1 MLSFKIDE
9 DLYWVGV
16 QDPDLKIFDVIM
28 TTQYGTSYN
37 SYFVRGQNACAV
49 VEGVKAGFFD
59 AWKARLQD
67 AGADITKIDYLVL
80 NHTEPDHTGA
90 VRELLE
96 LSPQTCIVCSRA
108 ASALIKEIVNEPMNI
123 KVVGDGDSLDLGGIT
138 LRFISA
144 PFLHWP
150 DSMFTYIPERKALIS
165 GDVFGFH
172 HHWPGVAEGTAP
184 VSELLSTQKYY
195 FDIIMS
201 PFKSYVLDACKKARE
216 LDIAVICP
224 SHGPVLDKD
233 PWGAVERYEAWAKPK
248 EREGKSAFVGYVSC
262 YGFTARLA
270 QAIVSQLKSEGVHAI
285 VQDVS
290 VIPAVEAAAMA
301 MDADAVIMGSPTLN
315 RDALEPVW
323 AVLSLLSAIGCR
335 NKIGAAFGSYGWS
348 GEATKFI
355 IERME
360 QLGMKT
366 AGLCKA
372 KMNPNEAELEAAR
385 ALASDVVA
393 ALNA

>member
-1 MLSFKIDE
+1 MQAVKIDQ

-37 SYFVRGQNACAV
+37 SYFVRGEKACAV
-49 VEGVKAGFFD
+49 IEGVKAGFFED
-59 AWKARLQD
+59 WRARLEG
-67 AGADITKIDYLVL
+67 AGADVTKIDYLIL

-90 VRELLE
+90 IRELLE
-96 LSPQTCIVCSRA
+96 VSPQTTIVCSRA
-108 ASALIKEIVNEPMNI
+108 ASMLIKEIVNAPLQI
-123 KVVGDGDSLDLGGIT
+123 KVVGDGDSLDLDGIT
-138 LRFISA
+138 LEFIAA

-172 HHWPGVAEGTAP
+172 HHWPGVVEGAMPAT
-184 VSELLSTQKYY
+184 ELLSTQKYY

-201 PFKSYVLDACKKARE
+201 PFKNYVLDACEKVRK
-216 LDIAVICP
+216 LDISVICP

-233 PWGAVERYEAWAKPK
+233 PWGAVERYEEWAKP
-248 EREGKSAFVGYVSC
+248 ERREGKSVFVGHVSC
-262 YGFTARLA
+262 YGFTAKLA
-270 QAIVSQLKSEGVHAI
+270 QAIVQQLKSEGVDAV

-290 VIPAVEAAAMA
+290 VIPAVEAAATA

-323 AVLSLLSAIGCR
+323 AVLSILSAIGCR
-335 NKIGAAFGSYGWS
+335 GKIGAAFGSYGWS

-372 KMNPNEAELEAAR
+372 KMNPNEEELDAAR
-385 ALASDVVA
+385 MLAKDVVA

>member
-1 MLSFKIDE
+1 MQAHKIDN

-37 SYFVRGQNACAV
+37 SYFVRGEKACAV
-49 VEGVKAGFFD
+49 VEGVKAGFFG
-59 AWKARLQD
+59 AWKERLVD
-67 AGADITKIDYLVL
+67 AGADVAKIDYLIL

-90 VRELLE
+90 IRELLE
-96 LSPQTCIVCSRA
+96 ISPETCIVCSRA
-108 ASALIKEIVNEPMNI
+108 ASMLIKEIVNGPLQI
-123 KVVGDGDSLDLGGIT
+123 KVVNDGDSLDLGGIT
-138 LRFISA
+138 LQFISA

-172 HHWPGVAEGTAP
+172 HHWPGVVEGAMP

-224 SHGPVLDKD
+224 SHGPVLDTD
-233 PWGAVERYEAWAKPK
+233 PWGAVARYEEWAKPETRDAK
-248 EREGKSAFVGYVSC
+248 TVFVGYVSC
-262 YGFTARLA
+262 YGFTAKLA
-270 QAIVSQLKSEGVHAI
+270 QAIVNRLSSDGVKTV

-290 VIPAVEAAAMA
+290 VIPAAEAAAMA
-301 MDADAVIMGSPTLN
+301 SDADAIVMGSPTLN
-315 RDALEPVW
+315 RDALEPIW
-323 AVLSLLSAIGCR
+323 AVLGMLSAIGSR

-366 AGLCKA
+366 VGLCRA
-372 KMNPNEAELEAAR
+372 KMNPNDQELEAAR
-385 ALASDVVA
+385 NLAKEVAA
-393 ALNA
+393 ALNN